1 MMNDNKKSLN
11 LTLVVTSLEE
21 GFVST
26 GDEMFTPYYTDL
38 KGLGTLVQNADTV
51 QIICAQDV
59 IGTLLLDSRIN
70 AEHVS
75 FRYVELED
83 RPVDTNMIQ
92 VLIDPYV
99 GIGKNI
105 LTEIYVPKEL
115 GLDIKDILN
124 KS

>member
-1 MMNDNKKSLN
+1 MNDNKKSLN

-21 GFVST
+21 GFVSA